1 MRLMMTA
8 SEAIRLANTY
18 ADSFMTDEDGTC
30 KLIKSDSEKYDKK
43 CFMGVVSLASVYY
56 ACKCG
61 LIDRTEALHR
71 QQDILK
77 GRI

>member
-8 SEAIRLANTY
+8 AEAIKLANTY
-18 ADSFMTDEDGTC
+18 ADNFLADADGTC

-61 LIDRTEALHR
+61 LIDRAEALRR
-71 QQDILK
+71 QKDILK

>member
-8 SEAIRLANTY
+8 AEAIRLANAY
-18 ADSFMTDEDGTC
+18 ADKFMTDEDGTC
-30 KLIKSDSEKYDKK
+30 ELIKNDSEKYDKK
-43 CFMGVVSLASVYY
+43 CFMGTVALASTYY

>member
-1 MRLMMTA
+1 MMTA
-8 SEAIRLANTY
+8 AEAIKLANTY
-18 ADSFMTDEDGTC
+18 ADNFMADADGTC
-30 KLIKSDSEKYDKK
+30 EQIKNDSEKYDKK

-61 LIDRTEALHR
+61 LIDRAEALHR
-71 QQDILK
+71 QKDILK

>member
-8 SEAIRLANTY
+8 AEAIKLANTY
-18 ADSFMTDEDGTC
+18 ADNFMADEDGTC
-30 KLIKSDSEKYDKK
+30 ELIKNDSEKYDKK
-43 CFMGVVSLASVYY
+43 CFMGTVALASTYY

-61 LIDRTEALHR
+61 LIDRAEALQR
-71 QQDILK
+71 QKDILK

>member
-8 SEAIRLANTY
+8 AEAIRLANAY
-18 ADSFMTDEDGTC
+18 ADKFMTDEDGTC
-30 KLIKSDSEKYDKK
+30 ELIKNDSEKYDKK
-43 CFMGVVSLASVYY
+43 CFMGVVALANAYH

-61 LIDRTEALHR
+61 LIDRAEALQR
-71 QQDILK
+71 QKDILK